1 MSFYGLHDSESPGAI
16 GRDSP
21 LYSGRTGKTEDIADM
36 ETKLPRR
43 AFLQTGLS
51 GAALLGMGDLSLF
64 PAVGAREARL
74 DPARVTLDPGI
85 EPLVRLVEETPRE
98 KLIEEMGARVR
109 KGLPYTD
116 VLASLFLAG
125 VRSVQPRPVGFKFH
139 TVLSVNAAHQ
149 SSLAGPDADRWLPL
163 FWGLD
168 NFKVSQADEAKKTGW
183 RQGPVDESKLPSPS
197 RAKKALVDALEAWDV
212 DGIDGPVTAFVRS
225 AGAHEVFELF
235 TRYGARDFRDIGH
248 KIIYV
253 AGAWRALS
261 CIGWQHAEPV
271 LRSLAQALQY
281 FTGENPAKGDQDAD
295 RPGRLNLELQRKIR
309 ADWRDG
315 KPDSAATQDLLVA
328 FRQGSPKDMAEKAV
342 ELLNRGVSAQSIWD
356 AVHAATGEI
365 VMSRVNIQSIHSQ
378 TTMNAL
384 RYCYDYT
391 SDDETRRFLLL
402 QAASFIPLFR
412 GKLDRVVK
420 IDALEAR
427 EGATV
432 EQIFADV
439 SGDKLAASAKLMGY
453 LKEKGDPR
461 PVLDAARVL
470 IFLKGRDAHDYKFS
484 SAILEDYYHLS
495 PGWRDRFLAAC
506 LHYLKGSGAP
516 DNGLVPR
523 IREAVRA

>member
-1 MSFYGLHDSESPGAI
+1 MKDT
-16 GRDSP
+16 R
-21 LYSGRTGKTEDIADM
+21 
-36 ETKLPRR
+36 LPRR

-51 GAALLGMGDLSLF
+51 GAALLGLGDLGLF
-64 PAVGAREARL
+64 PAVSAREARL
-74 DPARVTLDPGI
+74 DPARVALDPGL
-85 EPLVRLVEETPRE
+85 EPLVRLVEATPRE
-98 KLIEEMGARVR
+98 NLMEEMGSRVR

-116 VLASLFLAG
+116 VLAALLLAG
-125 VRSVQPRPVGFKFH
+125 VRNVQPRPVGFKFH

-149 SSLAGPDADRWLPL
+149 SSLAGPDSDRWLPL

-183 RQGPVDESKLPSPS
+183 KQGPVDDSRLPPPS
-197 RAKKALVDALEAWDV
+197 RAKKALVEALEAWDV
-212 DGIDGPVTAFVRS
+212 EGVDAPAVGFVRS

-235 TRYGARDFRDIGH
+235 ARYGARDFRDIGH
-248 KIIYV
+248 KLILV

-295 RPGRLNLELQRKIR
+295 RPGRQNLELLKRIR
-309 ADWRDG
+309 ADWREG

-328 FRQGSPKDMAEKAV
+328 FRQGAPKEMAEKTV
-342 ELLNRGVSAQSIWD
+342 ELLNRGVSAQSVWD
-356 AVHAATGEI
+356 AALAATGEI

-391 SDDETRRFLLL
+391 AEDETRRFLLL
-402 QAASFIPLFR
+402 QAVSFIPLFR
-412 GKLDRVVK
+412 GKLDKVVK
-420 IDALEAR
+420 IDELEPVG
-427 EGATV
+427 GATV
-432 EQIFADV
+432 KEIFADV
-439 SGDKLAASAKLMGY
+439 SGDKSAASAKLMGY

-461 PVLDAARVL
+461 PILDAARVL